1 MPTNSFTNN
10 SIKFDSTSIGEV
22 SGKLDILPVGFVYW
36 QLPGQKAPGEFLAGN
51 WVDITSQYAGLFF
64 RAAGGNGLNFGGDSI
79 NIQSEGLPEIS
90 GSLGFVGGGNGYWW
104 GCGSGPFKVNT
115 ISNKYEYITGGHSRE
130 PSDRHNGWDFNA
142 SSSNSIYGASDHV
155 TPINT
160 SIKIW
165 VRQEG

>member
-64 RAAGGNGLNFGGDSI
+64 RAAGGDGLSFSEDSI
-79 NIQSEGLPEIS
+79 NIQKEGLPNIT
-90 GSLGFVGGGNGYWW
+90 GSFSFVGGENGRVW
-104 GCGSGPFKVNT
+104 GGGSGVFKA
-115 ISNKYEYITGGHSRE
+115 ISVQQQNYLLYRSNGGTQTLVKQ
-130 PSDRHNGWDFNA
+130 WDFAA
-142 SSSNSIYGASDHV
+142 SNSNSIYGESNHV

-160 SIKIW
+160 SIRIW
-165 VRQEG
+165 VRQED